1 MPSRGISPIQRKAR
15 GNKMAKK
22 SGMPTLAKK
31 ESMKA
36 RVTKRA
42 PALNAM
48 SLGAANAPMPPAAGL
63 RTAGPMGMKSG
74 GSCGT
79 KKMACGGK
87 AMKGYYKGGS
97 VDGCISKGHTKGKFV

>member
-1 MPSRGISPIQRKAR
+1 MASRGISPIQRKAR
-15 GNKMAKK
+15 GSKMAKK

-42 PALNAM
+42 PALDSM
-48 SLGAANAPMPPAAGL
+48 SVGAAGAPMPPAAGL
-63 RTAGPMGMKSG
+63 RAAAPGMKKG

-79 KKMACGGK
+79 KKMACGGS
-87 AMKGYYKGGS
+87 MKGYYKGGS
-97 VDGCISKGHTKGKFV
+97 VDGCVSKGKTKGKMV

>member
-1 MPSRGISPIQRKAR
+1 
-15 GNKMAKK
+15 MAKK

-63 RTAGPMGMKSG
+63 RSAGPMGMKKG
-74 GSCGT
+74 GMC
-79 KKMACGGK
+79 AGGK
-87 AMKGYYKGGS
+87 AKGYYKGGS
-97 VDGCISKGHTKGKFV
+97 VDGCVSKGRTKGKFV